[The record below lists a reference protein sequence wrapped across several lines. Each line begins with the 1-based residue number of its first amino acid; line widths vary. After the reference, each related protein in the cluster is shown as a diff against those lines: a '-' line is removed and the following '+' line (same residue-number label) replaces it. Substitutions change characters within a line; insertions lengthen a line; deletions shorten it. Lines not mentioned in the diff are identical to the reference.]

1 MYPLTTFLNRST
13 TTKYTFE
20 ETGFT
25 LDKDVSILVP
35 VAGLHFDPE
44 YFPDPEKY
52 DPERF
57 SEENKNKILPY
68 TFLPFGDGPR
78 NCIGTI
84 TFNNIRIGNFCTRS
98 LLGQRFGLLV
108 TKVALAYTVKDF
120 AFERTAATAAPLGLD
135 PASLFLENKTGLHMK
150 VAKVKQ

>member
-1 MYPLTTFLNRST
+1 MTSCLIKIILETLRKYPLTTFLNRNT
-13 TTKYTFE
+13 AKKYTFE

-25 LDKDVSILVP
+25 LDEDVSILIP

-57 SEENKNKILPY
+57 SEENKNKIPPY

-78 NCIGTI
+78 NCIGRS
-84 TFNNIRIGNFCTRS
+84 TFNNIGT
-98 LLGQRFGLLV
+98 
-108 TKVALAYTVKDF
+108 
-120 AFERTAATAAPLGLD
+120 
-135 PASLFLENKTGLHMK
+135 
-150 VAKVKQ
+150 

>member
-1 MYPLTTFLNRST
+1 LNRKSAS
-13 TTKYTFE
+13 KYTFE

-25 LDKDVSILVP
+25 LDEDVAILIP

-57 SEENKNKILPY
+57 SEENKNKIQPY
-68 TFLPFGDGPR
+68 TYLPFGDGPR
-78 NCIGTI
+78 SCIGTI
-84 TFNNIRIGNFCTRS
+84 TFNNIRILNYYTSS

-108 TKVALAYTVKDF
+108 TKMALAYTLKDF
-120 AFERTAATAAPLGLD
+120 AFERTAATAVPLCSILVRFSCR
-135 PASLFLENKTGLHMK
+135 PKPVFT
-150 VAKVKQ
+150 